1 MVKNMTLN
9 LNSEEGEKAV
19 SAVIGVILMVVITVA
34 IAATIYAYIS
44 GNIGVQQQTVPTVQM
59 MAIENVERLSVLNTD
74 TELNWTNLA
83 IRSTAAVSI
92 YINGEADAGNCLNLT
107 ANEYH
112 KFAMSD
118 ISSISG
124 IIHGSD
130 FIDIEGTS
138 GNLVDVTIT
147 VIHDDTD
154 TTLEIYSFSRISQL
168 S

>member
-1 MVKNMTLN
+1 MVLTP
-9 LNSEEGEKAV
+9 NSEKGEEAV
-19 SAVIGVILMVVITVA
+19 SAVIGVILMVAITVA
-34 IAATIYAYIS
+34 IAATVYVYIS
-44 GNIGVQQQTVPTVQM
+44 GSIGVQQTVPTVQM
-59 MAIENVERLSVLNTD
+59 MAIENVDRLSVLNTD
-74 TELNWTNLA
+74 AELNWTNLA
-83 IRSTAAVSI
+83 IRTTAAVSI

-118 ISSISG
+118 ISGSSG

-154 TTLEIYSFSRISQL
+154 TTLEIYTFSSIAQL

>member
-1 MVKNMTLN
+1 MIS
-9 LNSEEGEKAV
+9 NSKENEDAV
-19 SAVIGVILMVVITVA
+19 SAVIGVILMVAITVA
-34 IAATIYAYIS
+34 IAATVYVYVS
-44 GNIGVQQQTVPTVQM
+44 GSIGVQQTVPTLQM
-59 MAIENVERLSVLNTD
+59 MAIENVDRLSILNTD
-74 TELNWTNLA
+74 TDLNWTTFA

-112 KFAMSD
+112 KFTMSD
-118 ISSISG
+118 ISSSSG

-147 VIHDDTD
+147 AIHDETD
-154 TTLEIYSFSRISQL
+154 TTLEIYTFSSIAQL

>member
-1 MVKNMTLN
+1 MISNN
-9 LNSEEGEKAV
+9 EECEDAV
-19 SAVIGVILMVVITVA
+19 SAVIGVILMVAMTVA
-34 IAATIYAYIS
+34 IAATVYIYVS
-44 GNIGVQQQTVPTVQM
+44 GSIGVQKTVPTVQM
-59 MAIENVERLSVLNTD
+59 MAIENTDRLSILNTD
-74 TELNWTNLA
+74 TDLNWTSFA
-83 IRSTAAVSI
+83 IRSTAPVSI

-112 KFAMSD
+112 KFTMSD
-118 ISSISG
+118 ISSSSG

-138 GNLVDVTIT
+138 GNLADVTIT

-154 TTLEIYSFSRISQL
+154 TTIEIYAFSSIVQL

>member
-1 MVKNMTLN
+1 MVLITNSKKN
-9 LNSEEGEKAV
+9 EDAV
-19 SAVIGVILMVVITVA
+19 SAVIGVILMVAITVA
-34 IAATIYAYIS
+34 IAATVYVYVS
-44 GNIGVQQQTVPTVQM
+44 GIIDVQKTVPTVQM
-59 MAIENVERLSVLNTD
+59 MAIENTDRLSILNTD
-74 TELNWTNLA
+74 TDLNWTSFA
-83 IRSTAAVSI
+83 IRSTEPVSI

-124 IIHGSD
+124 IIQGSD

-154 TTLEIYSFSRISQL
+154 TTLEIYTFPRISQL